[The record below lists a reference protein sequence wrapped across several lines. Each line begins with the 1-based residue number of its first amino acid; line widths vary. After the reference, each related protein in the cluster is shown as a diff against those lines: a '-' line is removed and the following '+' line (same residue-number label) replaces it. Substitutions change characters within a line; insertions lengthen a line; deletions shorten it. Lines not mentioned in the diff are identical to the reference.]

1 MQLIKYLLAV
11 NVLTIASSI
20 FASAESVAQDVS
32 LILVK
37 QNNKHTD
44 LLNNP
49 CNLDF
54 TLPDDDELLK
64 LIVETESELDF
75 TSLIFSTKDH
85 TIEHPYT
92 LKKNDKRLLEN
103 NKDDSSST
111 KLNYEWSLQLSQL
124 PKTFLYYAFEQQET
138 INVDLILKSKTDLL
152 KRQNI
157 FNIALS
163 KEDDFLVDFKKIGSI
178 NKGIFSDFKSKPI
191 INYLFRAANVE
202 ASEEVVVF
210 FTIFITLAAF
220 LTIMLSVKQI
230 AESPVKV
237 VTLKKKCGTFS
248 YISMFL
254 SGVVATE
261 YFFLQYYLDNLSI
274 FGLLKYALCSI
285 AFTTVTGIKMSK
297 RLF

>member
-1 MQLIKYLLAV
+1 MQLIKYLFAV
-11 NVLTIASSI
+11 NVLSIASNI
-20 FASAESVAQDVS
+20 FACAESVAQDVS

-124 PKTFLYYAFEQQET
+124 PKTFLYYAFEQQR
-138 INVDLILKSKTDLL
+138 NNK
-152 KRQNI
+152 Q
-157 FNIALS
+157 
-163 KEDDFLVDFKKIGSI
+163 DDFLVDFKKIGSI

-210 FTIFITLAAF
+210 FCIFITLAAF

-237 VTLKKKCGTFS
+237 VTLKKKCGTLS